1 MEIELKLTKDEVD
14 AILSILGQ
22 LQNST
27 NTYPLAIKINEQ
39 VKEQAEPDA

>member
-1 MEIELKLTKDEVD
+1 MEIELRLTKEEVD

-39 VKEQAEPDA
+39 VKEQVETDA

>member
-1 MEIELKLTKDEVD
+1 MEIELRLTKEEVD